1 MEIVNVR
8 IDERLIHGQV
18 ATVWTQQLKPTRI
31 MVVDAAAVKDEI
43 QKVALKMARPGNV
56 KLSIL
61 SPKKAAENLIARKY
75 EGDRVFIVTKSP
87 ASLRIMAEAG
97 VHFDAITVGNMSVRG
112 ECRNL
117 RKTVNVNEQDVADFR
132 YLADQG
138 AKITAQLV
146 PNDPAADLIALL

>member
-1 MEIVNVR
+1 
-8 IDERLIHGQV
+8 
-18 ATVWTQQLKPTRI
+18 
-31 MVVDAAAVKDEI
+31 
-43 QKVALKMARPGNV
+43 
-56 KLSIL
+56 
-61 SPKKAAENLIARKY
+61 
-75 EGDRVFIVTKSP
+75 
-87 ASLRIMAEAG
+87 
-97 VHFDAITVGNMSVRG
+97 MSVRG